1 LKKYL
6 EVVNGAA
13 FMPPTTDELK
23 VLLNV
28 MLLEKSVY
36 ELSYELNNRPD
47 WVEVPLLGIH
57 DLLDATQCAT
67 GKPET
72 KQEVASEHA

>member
-1 LKKYL
+1 
-6 EVVNGAA
+6 
-13 FMPPTTDELK
+13 MPPTGEELK

-47 WVEVPLLGIH
+47 WVEVPLVGIH
-57 DLLDATQCAT
+57 ELLDATQCAT
-67 GKPET
+67 GKTEI
-72 KQEVASEHA
+72 KQEVTSEHT